1 MLTLLQMENLAVIES
16 AELSLGEGLTVLTG
30 ETGAGKSI
38 VIDALHL
45 VTGGRTGREIIRTG
59 EDSASVTAV
68 FRQDMPDVWYDAM
81 GIERDPDGDLILFR
95 RISADGKNV
104 CRINGRPVTASQLRE
119 AGADLVD
126 IHGQNDGRK
135 LLDES
140 THLRYLDR
148 YAGTDDALAAYRAV
162 FSVLTEQRQ
171 KLKELDM
178 DEGEKART
186 IDMLTFRI
194 DEIERVSPKPGETE
208 EIGNR
213 RDLLKN
219 AEKLMD
225 SLNSAVA
232 ALHGGDRSSGA
243 VALAEEAE
251 SELSLASRYTDRF
264 QDVLSRITD
273 ARYALDDAASELADL
288 RRELDFSPEEL
299 EELEERF
306 HALRRLQKKYGPTEE
321 DVLAT
326 LEDARRML
334 DELSCQDESRA
345 RLEAK
350 IRETEAEAVRL
361 ASTLTEKRKRGA
373 ERLEAQI
380 VKELSQLNMKG
391 ISFQIVF
398 ERAALGP
405 NGADS
410 VRFYMSAN
418 PGEEPGRISRI
429 ASGGELSRIMLAMKN
444 VLAENDPAGTLV
456 FDEVDA
462 GVSGI
467 AAQRVG
473 EKLWT
478 LGRVRQV
485 LCVTHLPQIASMA
498 DTQFSVEKTLRDGRT
513 RTLVTELDREG
524 RKAELGRLSG
534 GENVSETT
542 LKSADEQIAAAD
554 GFKRRFGTDGA
565 HTDR

>member
-1 MLTLLQMENLAVIES
+1 M
-16 AELSLGEGLTVLTG
+16 
-30 ETGAGKSI
+30 
-38 VIDALHL
+38 
-45 VTGGRTGREIIRTG
+45 
-59 EDSASVTAV
+59 
-68 FRQDMPDVWYDAM
+68 
-81 GIERDPDGDLILFR
+81 
-95 RISADGKNV
+95 
-104 CRINGRPVTASQLRE
+104 
-119 AGADLVD
+119 
-126 IHGQNDGRK
+126 
-135 LLDES
+135 
-140 THLRYLDR
+140 
-148 YAGTDDALAAYRAV
+148 
-162 FSVLTEQRQ
+162 
-171 KLKELDM
+171 
-178 DEGEKART
+178 
-186 IDMLTFRI
+186 
-194 DEIERVSPKPGETE
+194 
-208 EIGNR
+208 
-213 RDLLKN
+213 
-219 AEKLMD
+219 
-225 SLNSAVA
+225 
-232 ALHGGDRSSGA
+232 
-243 VALAEEAE
+243 ALAEEAE

-350 IRETEAEAVRL
+350 IRETEAKAVRL
-361 ASTLTEKRKRGA
+361 ASTLTEKRKWGA

-391 ISFQIVF
+391 ISFQVVF